1 MTEADSHESTR
12 RETIVVKS
20 EDGKRQIRRR
30 RQVSAQ
36 DSVGASPTTDEVAA
50 QAPESQ
56 AKPKPKKKAA
66 AYVAT
71 PTVIVEGDF
80 ESLFAAYESGSPDG
94 RFEPGDS
101 VDATVEAISVDGSEI
116 FLDLGGKATGFV
128 LKDELMDAK
137 GELRVSVGDTV
148 SGVVAGISS
157 NGVHVRTSLGRGEA
171 DLDGLRAAHE
181 SGLSIEGRV
190 EAVNSGG
197 FEIDVGGVSAF
208 CPMSHMDI
216 GRIEDT
222 AGWLGRVLTFQVLEM
237 KERSAVLSRRALL
250 EAERVKNREEIRGK
264 LVVGARMTGVV
275 RSIQKFGVFVDLGGI
290 DGLIHVSELGWG
302 RVTDPNDVVSIGQ
315 EVEVDLLEV
324 NLDTDR
330 ISLSLKASSDDPFID
345 AVRGLAVGS
354 LVDGSIVRLTSFGAF
369 MSVGEGV
376 DGLIHVSD
384 MAHYHIKEPSEI
396 LTVGDSVRARITR
409 IDIEE
414 RRIGLSLK
422 ALADDP
428 WSGVSQRYTVGQAVQ
443 GTVSRIASFGVFVDL
458 EEGVTALLPGSQSGT
473 DGKPLTSAFRIG
485 RQIEARVLRIDP
497 GDRKMALTC
506 LEQEEVLPEAAR
518 GADGN
523 RSWEDQDASSQD
535 EPVGSFGALLKA
547 ALGGGENLE

>member
-1 MTEADSHESTR
+1 MTEADTSEKTR
-12 RETIVVKS
+12 RETVVLKS
-20 EDGKRQIRRR
+20 QDGKRQVRRR
-30 RQVSAQ
+30 RQVPAK
-36 DSVGASPTTDEVAA
+36 DSVETPPVTSPEVAS
-50 QAPESQ
+50 APESSP
-56 AKPKPKKKAA
+56 ALEAPKRETP
-66 AYVAT
+66 YVAT
-71 PTVIVEGDF
+71 PTVIVEEDF
-80 ESLFAAYESGSPDG
+80 ESLFEAYESAGSG
-94 RFEPGDS
+94 GGFEPGDS
-101 VDATVEAISVDGSEI
+101 IDAIVEAISVDGPEI
-116 FLDLGGKATGFV
+116 FLELGGKTTGYV
-128 LKDELMDAK
+128 LKEELLDPK
-137 GELRVSVGDTV
+137 GELKVSVGDTV
-148 SGVVAGISS
+148 SGVVAGVSS
-157 NGVHVRTSLGRGEA
+157 NGVHVRTAIGRGEA
-171 DLDGLRAAHE
+171 DLEGLKAAHE
-181 SGLSIEGRV
+181 SGLAIEGRV

-222 AGWLGRVLTFQVLEM
+222 ESWKGRLLTFQVLEM

-250 EAERVKNREEIRGK
+250 EAERLKNREEIRGQ
-264 LVVGARMTGVV
+264 LQVGARMKGVV
-275 RSIQKFGVFVDLGGI
+275 RSIQAFGVFVDLGGI

-302 RVTDPNDVVSIGQ
+302 RVTDPNEVVSVDQ
-315 EVEVDLLEV
+315 EVEVVLLEV

-330 ISLSLKASSDDPFID
+330 ISLSLKASSDDPFVE

-354 LVDGSIVRLTSFGAF
+354 IVEGPVVRLTSFGAF
-369 MSVGEGV
+369 MSVSDGI

-384 MAHYHIKEPSEI
+384 MAHYHIKDPGEI
-396 LTVGDSVRARITR
+396 LAVGDRVRARVTR
-409 IDIEE
+409 IDLED

-428 WSGVSQRYTVGQAVQ
+428 WSDISQRYSVGQSVQ

-473 DGKPLTSAFRIG
+473 EGKPLTSAFRVG
-485 RQIEARVLRIDP
+485 RQVEARVLRIDG

-506 LEQEEVLPEAAR
+506 LEQEEALPEAAR

-523 RSWEDQDASSQD
+523 RTWEDQDASSQD

-547 ALGGGENLE
+547 ALGDGESP